1 MEKLAILKLQGDL
14 IHKGFHVTVEIY
26 QNHDQSTLTPRQK
39 ICEHSGYLPPDLQLK
54 NLLEEHWIQ
63 KYRELASP
71 YRKIQPQEVIF
82 VSSRDV
88 QESAS
93 KLGEILNY
101 WLRNESFIEI
111 NNRLLEYLKRDEK
124 TQFLI
129 RTDNFDIKKLPW
141 REWRLIRDFYQ
152 SEVAFSPVNYTTRVA
167 QNTNKIPLKILA
179 ILGHSQGID
188 VYKDRLFLE
197 GLSWAD
203 VTFLVE
209 PIRREVNDQL
219 WNNAWDIIFF
229 AGHSETEGE
238 QGKIYINPT
247 DSLTVE
253 QLWFA
258 LRNAVSQGLKLAIF
272 NSCDGLGLTQKLDDL
287 KIPQM
292 IVMRELVPD
301 QVAQEFLKF
310 FLKGLANNQSLSLAF
325 REARERL
332 QGLENDFPCASW
344 LPVIYQ
350 HDLDIEDIILPEDSP
365 TPIPE
370 NPPKISLNYA
380 FIISLISTIFVIILR
395 QLGGLEWI
403 ELKAFDR
410 LMLLRPQQDQPDPR
424 LLLIEVT
431 EDDIPNDQAESISNP
446 TLEQLLQKINQ
457 FEDKP
462 AVIGLDIY
470 RKKSIDYNRFP
481 DLLQQIKNNKSLVT
495 ICKQGNEEEN
505 DITPSPNLE
514 NNQLK
519 NRVGFNNLPIDIDG
533 IIRRHIVHQT
543 PWSDDI
549 SKAPC
554 QSELSFA
561 ALIAE
566 KYIENHNL
574 DQSKDSSWENTPNFN
589 LQLGKGWFP
598 TLQDNIGGGGYQYK
612 KAQGRFMGYQVLLNY
627 KPLKSINNIA
637 ETLTLGEVINN
648 NKLTAEQVK
657 NRIILIGT
665 TARPDED
672 YHRTPYTS
680 SFDNN
685 TPGVIIQAHI
695 ISYLLRVAIDG
706 EPALKW
712 WPGWVEWL
720 WIGVWSISG
729 SLVFWRFRSWIPVG
743 IIIISLGGTCYFI
756 LLLGSV
762 WVPFIPPLLALM
774 LATISIAQGNQLHQ
788 TSTTP

>member
-14 IHKGFHVTVEIY
+14 VQNGFHVTVEIY
-26 QNHDQSTLTPRQK
+26 QTHDQSTSTPRQK
-39 ICEHSGYLPPDLQLK
+39 ICEHGGYLPPDSQLK

-71 YRKIQPQEVIF
+71 YRKIQPQEVIY
-82 VSSRDV
+82 VTSRDV

-93 KLGEILNY
+93 QLGESLNR

-111 NNRLLEYLKRDEK
+111 NNRLRDWLKRDK
-124 TQFLI
+124 NTQFLI
-129 RTDNFDIKKLPW
+129 RTDNFDIKKIPW
-141 REWRLIRDFYQ
+141 REWSLIRDYHQ
-152 SEVAFSPVNYTTRVA
+152 SGVAFSPINYTSRTTR
-167 QNTNKIPLKILA
+167 NFNKIPLKILA

-188 VYKDRLFLE
+188 IYKDRLFLE

-209 PIRREVNDQL
+209 PNRREVNDQL

-310 FLKGLANNQSLSLAF
+310 FLEGLANNQSLSSAF
-325 REARERL
+325 RTARERL

-350 HDLDIEDIILPEDSP
+350 HDLDIEDIILPEYSP
-365 TPIPE
+365 TPISE
-370 NPPKISLNYA
+370 NPPPKIPLNYA
-380 FIISLISTIFVIILR
+380 FVISLISIILVIVLR

-410 LMLLRPQQDQPDPR
+410 LMLLRPRQDKPDPR

-431 EDDIPNDQAESISNP
+431 EDDIPEDQVESISNQA
-446 TLEQLLQKINQ
+446 LEKLLQKINQ
-457 FEDKP
+457 FEGKP

-470 RKKSIDYNRFP
+470 RTSKIDPNQLP
-481 DLLQQIKNNKSLVT
+481 DLYKKLKNNESFVM
-495 ICKQGNEEEN
+495 ICKQGNEEEK
-505 DITPSPNLE
+505 DINPSPDLAA
-514 NNQLK
+514 NQLQ

-533 IIRRHIVHQT
+533 IIRRHIIHQT

-549 SKAPC
+549 KKAPC
-554 QSELSFA
+554 QSKFSFA

-566 KYIENHNL
+566 QYMNKNYNL
-574 DQSKDSSWENTPNFN
+574 LWENTQN
-589 LQLGKGWFP
+589 LDIKLGLGHGWFP

-612 KAQGRFMGYQVLLNY
+612 KAQGRFMGYQILLNY
-627 KPLKSINNIA
+627 KPLKSINDIA
-637 ETLTLGEVINN
+637 ETLTLGEVINE

-680 SFDNN
+680 DFVNN

-712 WPGWVEWL
+712 WLGWVEWL
-720 WIGVWSISG
+720 WVGVWSISG
-729 SLVFWRFRSWIPVG
+729 SLLFWRFRSWIPVG
-743 IIIISLGGTCYFI
+743 MIIISLGGTCYLI
-756 LLLGSV
+756 LLLGST
-762 WVPFIPPLLALM
+762 WVPFVPPLLALIV
-774 LATISIAQGNQLHQ
+774 ATVGIARGNQLHH